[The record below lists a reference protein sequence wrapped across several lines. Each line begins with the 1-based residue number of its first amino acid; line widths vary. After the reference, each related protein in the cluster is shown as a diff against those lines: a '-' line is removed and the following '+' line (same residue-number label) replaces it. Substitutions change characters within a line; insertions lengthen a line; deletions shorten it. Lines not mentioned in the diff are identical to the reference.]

1 MSTSISSL
9 PVLRGRGGAVLS
21 VEDIGLVLDLPRE
34 QVTFTPDGLGR
45 IRAEGRS
52 VLIELR
58 AKAGA
63 APRVHRVDDVDE
75 AAATAFADGVDAIL
89 ANRTDSDDIDGAP
102 FAVVRSL
109 TPTWRTRFHRRILR
123 GALWHLLALVVLCLV
138 AGSLSRWDL
147 VLLTVPMGGFAW
159 LGLCPALYGVI
170 RARRERW
177 LYRHGVMVTATRA
190 TMSRGAYI
198 YPDATGTYRGFL
210 HGEAGPTITVA
221 HPPEDP
227 ADVLVPASPF
237 THLVN
242 TYAGAVQVFC
252 CNAMIIL
259 HIVITADSLL
269 DSQPSTSSLGPA
281 ELRARGAIVVVAAV
295 PAAASHQLLAT
306 VGMQTKGELL
316 APNHPEEAVD
326 TAGAGHRTRAAHPQP
341 ATA

>member
-1 MSTSISSL
+1 MPMATSISSL

-21 VEDIGLVLDLPRE
+21 AEDIGLVLDLPRE

-58 AKAGA
+58 AKPGA
-63 APRVHRVDDVDE
+63 TPHVHRIDDVDE
-75 AAATAFADGVDAIL
+75 AAATAFADGVNAIL
-89 ANRTDSDDIDGAP
+89 ANRTDSDDVDGAP

-109 TPTWRTRFHRRILR
+109 APTWRTRFHRRILR
-123 GALWHLLALVVLCLV
+123 GTLWHLLALVVLCLV
-138 AGSLSRWDL
+138 AGSLGRWDL
-147 VLLTVPMGGFAW
+147 VLLTVPIGGFAW
-159 LGLCPALYGVI
+159 LGLWPGLYGVI

-177 LYRHGVMVTATRA
+177 LRGHGVMVTATRA

-242 TYAGAVQVFC
+242 TYAGAVLVLC
-252 CNAMIIL
+252 CSAMIVL
-259 HIVITADSLL
+259 HAVMAVDFLL
-269 DSQPSTSSLGPA
+269 DG
-281 ELRARGAIVVVAAV
+281 
-295 PAAASHQLLAT
+295 
-306 VGMQTKGELL
+306 
-316 APNHPEEAVD
+316 
-326 TAGAGHRTRAAHPQP
+326 
-341 ATA
+341 